1 MQKLIMFEGKKVE
14 GADGIGHA
22 LYDQVE
28 QISQAR
34 QCTFSEALHF
44 IAANPQGRKLL
55 SAWAAMGTLDEEE
68 AWALTDA
75 RKATSIEDWI

>member
-28 QISQAR
+28 KIRQAR
-34 QCTFSEALHF
+34 HCTSSEALHF
-44 IAANPQGRKLL
+44 IAAMPQGRKLL
-55 SAWAAMGTLDEEE
+55 SAWQAMGTMDDEEV
-68 AWALTDA
+68 WALTDA
-75 RKATSIEDWI
+75 RKATSIEDW